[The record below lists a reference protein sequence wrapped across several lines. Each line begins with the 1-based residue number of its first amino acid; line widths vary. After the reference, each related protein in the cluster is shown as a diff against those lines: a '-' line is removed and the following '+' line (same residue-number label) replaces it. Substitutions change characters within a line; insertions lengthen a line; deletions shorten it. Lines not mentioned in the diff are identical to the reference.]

1 MSETNQETLEQPPI
15 KLVMNQLPDADVP
28 FESPLHHVELAKI
41 AEHSGSQ
48 GGVVFRELSLGLL
61 TLRCTPNAEQA
72 ASIEGILGV
81 ALPSN
86 PLTSIT
92 SANGELTVMWISPDE
107 WLLQVPQD
115 KAFELESR
123 FFAEVSGHVSL
134 VNVSGGMTV
143 FELSGNDVVKVLK
156 KSTPIDFHDS
166 EFPVGKVVS
175 SIFAKSGATICRTA
189 EQTYQLVVRRSFA
202 DYLWLWLQDASKEYG
217 LTVIG

>member
-1 MSETNQETLEQPPI
+1 MSDVNNEALEQAPI
-15 KLVMNQLPDADVP
+15 KLVMNQLPAADVP

-41 AEHSGSQ
+41 AEHGEFQ

-61 TLRCTPNAEQA
+61 TLRCRPDVEQA
-72 ASIEGILGV
+72 ANIESILGL
-81 ALPSN
+81 ALPTV
-86 PLTSIT
+86 PLTSVS
-92 SANGELTVMWISPDE
+92 SADGELTILWISPDE

-115 KAFELESR
+115 KAFELEAR

-134 VNVSGGMTV
+134 VNVSGGNTV
-143 FELSGNDVVKVLK
+143 FELSGDEVVNVLK

-175 SIFAKSGATICRTA
+175 SVFAKSGATIFRTA
-189 EQTYQLVVRRSFA
+189 EQSYQLIVRRSFA

-217 LTVIG
+217 LTVKC

>member
-1 MSETNQETLEQPPI
+1 MSDVNNEALEQAPI
-15 KLVMNQLPDADVP
+15 KLVMNQLPAVDVP

-41 AEHSGSQ
+41 AEHGESQ

-72 ASIEGILGV
+72 TSIEAILGV
-81 ALPSN
+81 ALPSK
-86 PLTSIT
+86 PLTSVS
-92 SANGELTVMWISPDE
+92 SASGELTVMWISPDE

-115 KAFELESR
+115 KAFELETR
-123 FFAEVSGHVSL
+123 FFAEVGGHYSL
-134 VNVSGGMTV
+134 VNVSGGNTV
-143 FELSGNDVVKVLK
+143 FDLSGEDVVKVLK

-189 EQTYQLVVRRSFA
+189 EQSYQLVVRRSFA

-217 LTVIG
+217 LTVTC